1 MTTLSAIRPEHVVL
15 QDLATLVLN
24 IAAFERAYRRPAAK
38 GHEGA
43 VSVVAESSR
52 LRALLGL

>member
-1 MTTLSAIRPEHVVL
+1 VVL